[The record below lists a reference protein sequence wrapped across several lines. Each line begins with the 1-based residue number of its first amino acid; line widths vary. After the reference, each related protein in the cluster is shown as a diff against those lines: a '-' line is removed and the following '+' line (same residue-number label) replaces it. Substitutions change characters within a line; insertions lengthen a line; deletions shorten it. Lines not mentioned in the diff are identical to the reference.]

1 MINKLRKRFV
11 IIGTL
16 SVFVFLFIVVTA
28 INIINYNTMI
38 NDIDRTIDVVANPK
52 ANFFKEFEKPIEP
65 KKEFGDFLPNGMSPE
80 VPFETR
86 FFSVLIDD
94 SNQIQDADISRIITV
109 TSEEIINYVT
119 KAATSSKDKGFINN
133 FRYKKISENNLKRIV
148 FVDCGRKLDAF
159 YNFLLISS
167 LTAFVGCVLICV
179 IFILV
184 SKKVVSP
191 IVENQNKQK
200 TFITNAGHEIKT
212 PLTIISANT
221 DLLELEIGDNDSLN
235 DIRKQTTRLKDLT
248 NKLVYLAKLDES
260 PNNLIKTDLPL
271 SEIINNVIES
281 FNSILQQKNINL
293 SLNIEKLI
301 SIVGEQKSIEELIN
315 ILIDNAIKYTE
326 ENGEIF
332 ISLSSNNRN
341 VKFSIS
347 NSTNEE
353 IDEKDLNYIFERF
366 YRGDKSRNSKIKG
379 FGIGLSAAK
388 TIVEQHSGEISAK
401 INENKYFEI
410 NISFKKMIV

>member
-16 SVFVFLFIVVTA
+16 SVFVFLFIVVTT

-38 NDIDRTIDVVANPK
+38 NDIDRTIDVVTNPK

-65 KKEFGDFLPNGMSPE
+65 KKEFEEFLPNGMSPE

-86 FFSVLIDD
+86 FFSVLIDQ
-94 SNQIQDADISRIITV
+94 NNLTQDIDVSRIITV
-109 TSEEIINYVT
+109 TSDELNNYVT
-119 KAATSSKDKGFINN
+119 KAAMSSKDKGFINN
-133 FRYKKISENNLKRIV
+133 FRYKKISENNLTRIV

-410 NISFKKMIV
+410 NISFKK

>member
-16 SVFVFLFIVVTA
+16 SVFVFLFIVVTT

-119 KAATSSKDKGFINN
+119 KATKSSSNRGFIDE
-133 FRYKKISENNLKRIV
+133 FRYKKISEDDLTRIV
-148 FVDCGRKLDAF
+148 FVDCGRKIDSF
-159 YNFLLISS
+159 YNFMLISS
-167 LTAFVGCVLICV
+167 LTAFVGCVLICGL
-179 IFILV
+179 FILV

-221 DLLELEIGDNDSLN
+221 DLLEMEIGNNESIN
-235 DIRKQTTRLKDLT
+235 DIRKQTVRLKDLT
-248 NKLVYLAKLDES
+248 NKLVYLAKLNENSDEI
-260 PNNLIKTDLPL
+260 IKTDLPL
-271 SEIINNVIES
+271 SEVLNNVIENFS
-281 FNSILQQKNINL
+281 SIIQQKCINL
-293 SLNIEKLI
+293 SLNIEKLV
-301 SIVGEQKSIEELIN
+301 SIVGEQKSIEELFN
-315 ILIDNAIKYTE
+315 ILLDNAIKYTE
-326 ENGEIF
+326 ESGNIS
-332 ISLSSNNRN
+332 ISLSSNSKK
-341 VKFSIS
+341 VYFSIS
-347 NSTNEE
+347 NTTKEQ
-353 IDEKDLNYIFERF
+353 IDEESLRNIFERF
-366 YRGDKSRNSKIKG
+366 YRVDKSRNSRIKG
-379 FGIGLSAAK
+379 FGIGLSVAR
-388 TIVEQHSGEISAK
+388 TITEQHNGEISAK
-401 INENKYFEI
+401 INENKQFEI
-410 NISFKKMIV
+410 DIIFKK

>member
-16 SVFVFLFIVVTA
+16 SVFVFLFIVVTT

-119 KAATSSKDKGFINN
+119 KATKSSSDKGFIDE
-133 FRYKKISENNLKRIV
+133 FRYKKISEDDLTRIV
-148 FVDCGRKLDAF
+148 FVDCGRKIDSF
-159 YNFLLISS
+159 YNFMLISS
-167 LTAFVGCVLICV
+167 LTAFVGCILICGL
-179 IFILV
+179 FILV

-221 DLLELEIGDNDSLN
+221 DLLEMEIGNNESIN
-235 DIRKQTTRLKDLT
+235 DIRKQTVRLKDLT
-248 NKLVYLAKLDES
+248 NKLVYLAKLNENSDEI
-260 PNNLIKTDLPL
+260 IKTDLPL
-271 SEIINNVIES
+271 SEVLNNVIENFS
-281 FNSILQQKNINL
+281 SIIQQKCINL
-293 SLNIEKLI
+293 SLNIEKLV
-301 SIVGEQKSIEELIN
+301 SIVGEQKSIEELFN
-315 ILIDNAIKYTE
+315 ILLDNAIKYTE
-326 ENGEIF
+326 ESGNIS
-332 ISLSSNNRN
+332 ISLSSNSKK
-341 VKFSIS
+341 VYFSIS
-347 NSTNEE
+347 NTTKEQ
-353 IDEKDLNYIFERF
+353 IDEESLSNIFERF
-366 YRGDKSRNSKIKG
+366 YRVDKSRNSRIKG
-379 FGIGLSAAK
+379 FGIGLSVAR
-388 TIVEQHSGEISAK
+388 TITEQHNGEISAK
-401 INENKYFEI
+401 INENKQFEI
-410 NISFKKMIV
+410 DIIFKK

>member
-16 SVFVFLFIVVTA
+16 SVFVFLFIVVTT

-119 KAATSSKDKGFINN
+119 KATKSSSDKGFIDE
-133 FRYKKISENNLKRIV
+133 FRYKKISEDDLMRIV
-148 FVDCGRKLDAF
+148 FVDCGRKIDSF
-159 YNFLLISS
+159 YNFMLISS
-167 LTAFVGCVLICV
+167 LTAFVGCVLICGL
-179 IFILV
+179 FILV

-221 DLLELEIGDNDSLN
+221 DLLEMEIGNNESIN
-235 DIRKQTTRLKDLT
+235 DIRKQTVRLKDLT
-248 NKLVYLAKLDES
+248 NKLVYLAKLNENSDEI
-260 PNNLIKTDLPL
+260 IKTDLPL
-271 SEIINNVIES
+271 SEVLNNVIENFS
-281 FNSILQQKNINL
+281 SIIQQKCINL
-293 SLNIEKLI
+293 SLNIEKLV
-301 SIVGEQKSIEELIN
+301 SIVGEQKSIEELFN
-315 ILIDNAIKYTE
+315 ILLDNAIKYTE
-326 ENGEIF
+326 ESGNIS
-332 ISLSSNNRN
+332 ISLSSNSKK
-341 VKFSIS
+341 VYFSIS
-347 NSTNEE
+347 NTTKEQ
-353 IDEKDLNYIFERF
+353 IDEESLRNIFERF
-366 YRGDKSRNSKIKG
+366 YRVDKSRNSRIKG
-379 FGIGLSAAK
+379 FGIGLSVAR
-388 TIVEQHSGEISAK
+388 TITEQHNGEISAK
-401 INENKYFEI
+401 INENKQFEI
-410 NISFKKMIV
+410 DIIFKK